1 MRFASLGGSNAGK
14 YAAAGKAASN
24 SYSKVL
30 TAQLKSRPDHAGL
43 NIVAMNTASDIRI
56 AGMKAEKDLTNV
68 AQKVYAGQK
77 RDEIDIDLFNK
88 KSEINTGLRK
98 AGGIAAAGR
107 MLGAGYLAASDSTK
121 GRERPKADLLG
132 LFNMNKA
139 KRDSLKKSHEAA
151 LEAHGTFSAEPYKPS
166 TVTGAA
172 NLKSSETGQA
182 YMKMLTESGMS
193 KPQAAALVG
202 HLKVESDN
210 FQADE
215 EYAPNAYGTRGR
227 GHLQWTNTDNSKRR
241 DNFEAFAA
249 SKGLSPTSFEANSSF
264 LLSEM
269 KGNHGQHWTN
279 DGSMDGFLQTQ
290 NIDDASSYLQSNF
303 IRPGVPHTE
312 RRLQGAYAAFDAFQ

>member
-30 TAQLKSRPDHAGL
+30 AAQLKSRPDHAGL
-43 NIVAMNTASDIRI
+43 NIVAMNTASDVKN
-56 AGMKAEKDLTNV
+56 AGMKAVKNLTNIG
-68 AQKVYAGQK
+68 QKVYAGQK
-77 RDEIDIDLFNK
+77 LNEIDIDLFNM
-88 KSEINTGLRK
+88 KSDIKASQRK
-98 AGGIAAAGR
+98 AGGLAAAGR
-107 MLGAGYLAASDSTK
+107 MLGAGYLAASDNTK
-121 GRERPKADLLG
+121 GRERPKVDLLG

-139 KRDSLKKSHEAA
+139 KRDSLKKSHEAE

-166 TVTGAA
+166 PVTGVG

-182 YMKMLTESGMS
+182 YMKMLTGSGMS
-193 KPQAAALVG
+193 KAQAAALVG

-249 SKGLSPTSFEANSSF
+249 SKGLSPTSFEANSQF

-269 KGNHGQHWTN
+269 QGNHGQHWTN